1 MNKQGQMLKILKDT
15 RDYYAEDP
23 DGRRSIDDDGS
34 CNYTWGENHCAV
46 GRYLKPEFQRETW
59 SSNGDSVNQ
68 LCEEYEDAS
77 AYGIDWVLREE
88 VHGLDA
94 DFWRDLQDF
103 HDCRHNWICKS
114 NYEEWKEEAEPQA
127 GPQAGLSDTGKGHD
141 VGMQDRI
148 AEGRYDG

>member
-15 RDYYAEDP
+15 KNYYAEDP

-46 GRYLKPEFQRETW
+46 GRYLRPEFQRETW

-68 LCEEYEDAS
+68 LCEEYDDDS
-77 AYGIDWVLREE
+77 ACGFDWVLREE

-103 HDCRHNWICKS
+103 HDCRHNWITKKTVS
-114 NYEEWKEEAEPQA
+114 GTQLP
-127 GPQAGLSDTGKGHD
+127 GISDTGKGHY
-141 VGMQDRI
+141 VGLQDRI